1 MPAPASLPMRHT
13 SKRLA
18 GNTHEVGLQSSRM
31 PPSQSRKARFY
42 WVSAVVVAA
51 VGWVIF
57 AYALTPFVIERAY
70 RGESLP
76 VFNHMI
82 NGQSHI
88 PVTEY
93 LARWWRLTTKISCVL
108 AVLGTYLVLGVLWLT
123 KADSSG
129 AGGTAVKVAMSK
141 PRLLVV
147 YALGAVIFG
156 GVLMDMVRDT
166 EHWPYSPFSMDSEL
180 YAFKTFSM
188 LRLYG
193 VVQRSPL
200 VEIQLDKTP
209 YILPFDNSRL
219 SAGLDHALRVHREDE
234 AVADCLSR
242 YETLRQAGRHAGP
255 PLVAMRLYMVTW
267 ILDPK
272 VGNIDRPERKE
283 LLAEVVSR
291 PEGKE

>member
-1 MPAPASLPMRHT
+1 MPT
-13 SKRLA
+13 
-18 GNTHEVGLQSSRM
+18 
-31 PPSQSRKARFY
+31 SQSRKVRFY
-42 WVSAVVVAA
+42 WVSAVIVVA

-57 AYALTPFVIERAY
+57 AYVFIPFVIQRAY
-70 RGESLP
+70 RGESLS

-108 AVLGTYLVLGVLWLT
+108 AVLGTYLLLGVLWLT
-123 KADSSG
+123 KADSNAANG
-129 AGGTAVKVAMSK
+129 AAAKVAMSK
-141 PRLLVV
+141 PRLWVV
-147 YALGAVIFG
+147 YALGAIIFG
-156 GVLMDMVRDT
+156 GTLTDIVRDT
-166 EHWPYSPFSMDSEL
+166 EHWPYSQFSMDSEL

-200 VEIQLDKTP
+200 IEIQLDKTP
-209 YILPFDNSRL
+209 YIQPFDNSRL
-219 SAGLDHALRVHREDE
+219 STGLDHAQRVHREDE
-234 AVADCLSR
+234 AVADCLNR
-242 YETLRQAGRHAGP
+242 YETLRQEGRHAGP

-267 ILDPK
+267 VLDPT

-283 LLAEVVSR
+283 LLAEVVAR